1 MMATGAAGA
10 EAQPKLDCTTMR
22 DITPLIAKAECYCLN
37 ECHDATHE
45 NLFIGDDR
53 LALKSDA
60 DEQLLI
66 HITFNETVKVS
77 GLKFTAYNTSNLD
90 LQTAPKYVK
99 VFVNRPSMG
108 FTDAEDVEPTEEF
121 EFTEE
126 EISNEKGVEKSVRFV
141 KFQRVSSLSI
151 FVEENFGG
159 ETTAIGGLRIH
170 GVPVQGTNMDD
181 LKKCG

>member
-1 MMATGAAGA
+1 
-10 EAQPKLDCTTMR
+10 
-22 DITPLIAKAECYCLN
+22 ITPLISKSECYCLN

-77 GLKFTAYNTSNLD
+77 GLKFTAFNTANLD
-90 LQTAPKYVK
+90 LQTAPKYIK

-108 FTDAEDVEPTEEF
+108 FSDAEDVEPTEEF
-121 EFTEE
+121 ELTEE
-126 EISNEKGVEKSVRFV
+126 EISNEKGIEKVRV
-141 KFQRVSSLSI
+141 
-151 FVEENFGG
+151 G
-159 ETTAIGGLRIH
+159 EGSR
-170 GVPVQGTNMDD
+170 
-181 LKKCG
+181 

>member
-1 MMATGAAGA
+1 MKHNPTQTVRFPPNSP
-10 EAQPKLDCTTMR
+10 AQTSPPPHPLSSPTPPNQLTSHTPILPQP
-22 DITPLIAKAECYCLN
+22 DITPLISKSECYCLN

-77 GLKFTAYNTSNLD
+77 GLKFTAFNTANLD
-90 LQTAPKYVK
+90 LQTSPKYIK

-108 FTDAEDVEPTEEF
+108 FSDAEDVEPTEEF
-121 EFTEE
+121 ELTEE
-126 EISNEKGVEKSVRFV
+126 EISNEKGIEKVRV
-141 KFQRVSSLSI
+141 
-151 FVEENFGG
+151 G
-159 ETTAIGGLRIH
+159 EGSR
-170 GVPVQGTNMDD
+170 
-181 LKKCG
+181 